1 MVNQHDDDDDDD
13 EDDEEKDGGS
23 GDADNDISDQRKFP
37 KRSPTK
43 LG

>member
-1 MVNQHDDDDDDD
+1 MVDQLDDDDDY
-13 EDDEEKDGGS
+13 DEEKDVGS
-23 GDADNDISDQRKFP
+23 GDADNDISDRRKFP